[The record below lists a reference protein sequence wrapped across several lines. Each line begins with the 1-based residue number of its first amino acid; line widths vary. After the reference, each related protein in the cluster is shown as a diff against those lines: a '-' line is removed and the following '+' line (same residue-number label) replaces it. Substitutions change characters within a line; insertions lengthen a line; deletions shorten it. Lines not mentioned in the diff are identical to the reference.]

1 MGQEGLKPQRS
12 GFPEQAGSDGPMAGC
27 PMSMTGKVLIEETQ
41 GAGVWLLLC
50 LCIADLTLIGSG
62 RLTAGQT
69 ALCRCVTA

>member
-12 GFPEQAGSDGPMAGC
+12 WFPEQEGSDGPMAEC
-27 PMSMTGKVLIEETQ
+27 PMSMTGKVLMEETQ

-62 RLTAGQT
+62 RLTAEPTG
-69 ALCRCVTA
+69 LCKCVTA